1 MSLLSVLFHL
11 QKPCLSFLQRYPVA
25 MLVLKILQ
33 NSKQNS
39 RVGISFLIKFVG
51 LSLLLYKKRDSGT
64 GVFQLIFGDF

>member
-1 MSLLSVLFHL
+1 
-11 QKPCLSFLQRYPVA
+11 

-64 GVFQLIFGDF
+64 GVFQLIFGNF